1 MSSYFYDRLTEPK
14 DSSSKILPRESEKD
28 SFNWAQVALGSDLY
42 LAMSYLIPSNV
53 PTFFQLCSCSPIKNI
68 FLKKTNFQ
76 FFLLL
81 LQISQENCFGVQFL
95 GLKIVCIYMPQ
106 ISISSIILST
116 HVFPYIVAAFE
127 RQQGSGRNTERFA
140 ILIFVVQIYIYSLNS
155 FVVDVWLWFPSN
167 VRAFLTELTIP
178 FYILNFLSVAVRG
191 RYNSNLRV

>member
-81 LQISQENCFGVQFL
+81 LQISQENCFGVQFP
-95 GLKIVCIYMPQ
+95 GLKIVCIYALDFYQFYNFVHTCFPIYGCCIWAATRTRKEHRQLPIMFF
-106 ISISSIILST
+106 SIHKICYFDVCCPDMCIL
-116 HVFPYIVAAFE
+116 
-127 RQQGSGRNTERFA
+127 
-140 ILIFVVQIYIYSLNS
+140 
-155 FVVDVWLWFPSN
+155 
-167 VRAFLTELTIP
+167 
-178 FYILNFLSVAVRG
+178 
-191 RYNSNLRV
+191 